1 MSTIPADTLVVVADG
16 RGARVF
22 RNAAESRKLELRQDA
37 VLEGENMNDDGPS
50 GSQPSESD
58 TDEATFAKQLAHQL
72 NQGALK
78 HKYKHLVLVAD
89 PGTLGQMR
97 PLLHKETQARL
108 LQEIPKT
115 LTGMPIEG
123 IEKALS

>member
-22 RNAAESRKLELRQDA
+22 RNAAETRKLELRQDA
-37 VLEGENMNDDGPS
+37 VLEGENLNDDGPA
-50 GSQPSESD
+50 GAQPSESD

-78 HKYKHLVLVAD
+78 QKYKHLVLIAD

-115 LTGMPIEG
+115 LTGMPIEA